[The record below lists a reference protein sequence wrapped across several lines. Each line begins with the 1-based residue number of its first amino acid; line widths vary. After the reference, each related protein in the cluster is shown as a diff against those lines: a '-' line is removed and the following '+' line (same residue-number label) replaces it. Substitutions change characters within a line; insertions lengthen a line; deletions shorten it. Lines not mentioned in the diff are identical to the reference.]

1 MSATV
6 LVVGEQQDG
15 VIAESSYELTALARQ
30 LAEGGQVVVAGAG
43 KGFAEAA
50 SGFAADRVCV
60 LEGAHVADYTP
71 DGYIAAMS
79 ALSSEIGAAVVL
91 ASTSAVGLDVA
102 AGIAANLEFPLVSY
116 ATRARHEG
124 EALVAE
130 SQLYGGKLIAESEVT
145 GGRAVLTVIPGS
157 NPAEPGYG
165 SAGSV
170 DTVAA
175 AEGPGRITF
184 KQLIKPEASGVDITK
199 QDVLVSVGRGIES
212 EENIELVK
220 EFADAIGATISA
232 SRPIIDSGWLPKA
245 FQVGKSGLTVK
256 PKLYL
261 AVGISGAPEHL
272 QGMKDAET
280 IIAINSD
287 PNAPIFDV
295 AHFGACGDLFE
306 IIPALTERAKAGS

>member
-6 LVVGEQQDG
+6 LVVAEQLDG
-15 VIAESSYELTALARQ
+15 AIADSSYELTALARG
-30 LAEGGQVVVAGAG
+30 LAGGGQVVVTGAGAG
-43 KGFAEAA
+43 FAAA
-50 SGFAADRVCV
+50 APGFAADRVCV

-71 DGYIAAMS
+71 DGYIAAIT
-79 ALSSEIGAAVVL
+79 ALATDIGAGVVL

-102 AGIAANLEFPLVSY
+102 AGVAAALSLPLVSY
-116 ATRARHEG
+116 VTTARPEG
-124 EALVAE
+124 ETLVAE
-130 SQLYGGKLIAESEVT
+130 SQLYAGKLIAESEVG
-145 GGRAVLTVIPGS
+145 GGRAVFTVIPGS
-157 NPAEPGYG
+157 NAAEPGRG

-175 AEGPGRITF
+175 AAGPGRITF
-184 KQLIKPEASGVDITK
+184 RQLIRPEAGGVDITRE
-199 QDVLVSVGRGIES
+199 DVLVSVGRGIES
-212 EENIELVK
+212 EDNIELVK

-232 SRPIIDSGWLPKA
+232 SRPIIDSGWLPKT

-272 QGMKDAET
+272 QGMKDAEM

-287 PNAPIFDV
+287 PKAPIFDV
-295 AHFGACGDLFE
+295 AHFGACGDLFD
-306 IIPALTERAKAGS
+306 IIPALTERAKAGG

>member
-1 MSATV
+1 MTVTV
-6 LVVGEQQDG
+6 LVVAEQQDG
-15 VIAESSYELTALARQ
+15 VIADSSYELTALALQ
-30 LAEGGQVVVAGAG
+30 LADGGQVVVAGAG
-43 KGFAEAA
+43 RGFAEAA

-71 DGYIAAMS
+71 DGYVAAMS
-79 ALSSEIGAAVVL
+79 ALSTEIGAAMVL

-102 AGIAANLEFPLVSY
+102 GGVAANLKFPLVSY
-116 ATRARHEG
+116 ATRARHDG
-124 EALVAE
+124 ETLVTE
-130 SQLYGGKLIAESEVT
+130 SQLYGGKLIAESEVM

-157 NPAEPGYG
+157 NPGESGHG

-170 DTVAA
+170 DTVPA

-184 KQLIKPEASGVDITK
+184 RQLIKPEAGGVDITK

-212 EENIELVK
+212 EDNIELVK
-220 EFADAIGATISA
+220 EFAEAIGATLSA
-232 SRPIIDSGWLPKA
+232 SRPIIDSGWLPKT

-272 QGMKDAET
+272 QGMKDAEM

-306 IIPALTERAKAGS
+306 IVPALTERAKGAS